1 MMDKGPIEHTIV
13 DGKLFWMA
21 DATGELGPVTS
32 GPLAVPFTPTPL
44 SVSFTPTPLSVSFTP
59 TPRIKLSLFEFI
71 CLKLITAPISIP
83 LTIAVFLNMIF
94 RGPIKGFIVLAE
106 KIADFIVKL
115 IGRHHE

>member
-1 MMDKGPIEHTIV
+1 MDKGPIENTIV

-21 DATGELGPVTS
+21 DAAGELGPVTS
-32 GPLAVPFTPTPL
+32 GPLSVPFTPTPL
-44 SVSFTPTPLSVSFTP
+44 SVPFTP

-83 LTIAVFLNMIF
+83 LTIAVFLSMIF

-106 KIADFIVKL
+106 KIVDFIVKRT
-115 IGRHHE
+115 GRHHE